1 MWPDMCG
8 LRRRALASWEQ
19 CKDKSSPV
27 RQEDPM
33 TSLTTSDV
41 ADAPGMQA
49 LRPSDPWMI
58 GRYRLLGQLG
68 QGGMGRVFLGLS
80 EAGSPVAVKV
90 LHAELAADPEFRMR
104 FRREVAAARTVS
116 GMFTALVLDADVD
129 GPMPWLATAYV
140 AGPSLAQ
147 AVRECGPMSEDSVLS
162 LAAGLAE
169 GLAAIHAAGLVHRD
183 LKPSNVLLAG
193 DGPRVIDF
201 GICKMAD
208 ATPLTVAGFMVGSPG
223 FMSPEQAE
231 GGVVGPASD
240 IFNLGVVLAFA
251 ATGKEPFGGGSSA
264 TRIRRM
270 VHSAPDL
277 DGLPGRIRPLVE
289 SCLAKDP
296 GGRPSVV
303 EFLARVSAASSV
315 AADSADPVRVA
326 DLSGSA
332 GEDLSGP
339 SGEDLIA
346 ADRKR
351 RPLAR
356 VAARR
361 RRARGRRRMWRPL
374 AVAAVSGTLL
384 AASATAGFALAGS
397 GHQASGKHLRLQV
410 ARPLTAPPAVSASG
424 AGTTAPSPAPEQT
437 RRPRPAAS
445 VRPRQS
451 PTPPPALVPV
461 EPTQTYSPPAPTP
474 TPRPSPRPRPRP
486 RPSPK
491 PSVTPRPQGD
501 SISASGASQD
511 SCSDE
516 GVIHSVAST
525 AEVPFTFVND
535 SATTVDIIWLN
546 FAGSRVLYA
555 VLSPDTSYRVD
566 TYVGHDW
573 LIAGSGGGCVGVF
586 DIDGSGDIVITS

>member
-1 MWPDMCG
+1 
-8 LRRRALASWEQ
+8 
-19 CKDKSSPV
+19 
-27 RQEDPM
+27 M

-58 GRYRLLGQLG
+58 CRYRLLGQLG

-80 EAGSPVAVKV
+80 EDGSPVAVKV

-208 ATPLTVAGFMVGSPG
+208 ATPLTMAGFMVGSPG

-231 GGVVGPASD
+231 GGAVGPASD

-277 DGLPGRIRPLVE
+277 DGLPGRVRPLVE

-296 GGRPSVV
+296 AGRPSAV
-303 EFLARVSAASSV
+303 EFLARASAAASV

-326 DLSGSA
+326 DLSGPA
-332 GEDLSGP
+332 
-339 SGEDLIA
+339 GEDLIA

-410 ARPLTAPPAVSASG
+410 ARPLTAPPTVSASG

-491 PSVTPRPQGD
+491 PSVTPRPQSD

-555 VLSPDTSYRVD
+555 VLSPDTSYRVN

-573 LIAGSGGGCVGVF
+573 LIAGSGGGCLGVF
-586 DIDGSGDIVITS
+586 GIDGSGDIVITS

>member
-1 MWPDMCG
+1 
-8 LRRRALASWEQ
+8 
-19 CKDKSSPV
+19 
-27 RQEDPM
+27 M
-33 TSLTTSDV
+33 TSLTTSDA
-41 ADAPGMQA
+41 ADAPGMRA
-49 LRPSDPWMI
+49 LRPSDPRMI

-80 EAGSPVAVKV
+80 EDGSPVAVKV

-104 FRREVAAARTVS
+104 FRREVAAARTVN

-129 GPMPWLATAYV
+129 GPAPWLATAYV

-183 LKPSNVLLAG
+183 LKPSNVLLAA

-208 ATPLTVAGFMVGSPG
+208 ATPLTMAGFMVGSPG

-231 GGVVGPASD
+231 GGAVGPASD
-240 IFNLGVVLAFA
+240 IYNLGVVLAFA

-264 TRIRRM
+264 TRIKRM
-270 VHSAPDL
+270 VDGAPDL
-277 DGLPGRIRPLVE
+277 NGLPGRVRPLVE
-289 SCLAKDP
+289 WCLAKDP
-296 GGRPSVV
+296 GGRPSAV
-303 EFLARVSAASSV
+303 EFLARVSAAASA

-326 DLSGSA
+326 DLSRAA
-332 GEDLSGP
+332 GEELSGAAGADLMAAGGDLSGAA
-339 SGEDLIA
+339 GGDLMA
-346 ADRKR
+346 ADRER
-351 RPLAR
+351 RPLGR

-410 ARPLTAPPAVSASG
+410 VRPLTGSPTVSASGTGTTAPPA
-424 AGTTAPSPAPEQT
+424 APEQT

-445 VRPRQS
+445 VRARQS

-461 EPTQTYSPPAPTP
+461 EPTQTYSPP
-474 TPRPSPRPRPRP
+474 TPRPSPSPRPRP

-491 PSVTPRPQGD
+491 PSVTPRPQTD
-501 SISASGASQD
+501 SFSASGASQD
-511 SCSDE
+511 SCSDV

-525 AEVPFTFVND
+525 AEVPFSFVNN
-535 SATTVDIIWLN
+535 SAATVDIIWLN
-546 FAGSRVLYA
+546 FAGGRVLYA
-555 VLSPDTSYRVD
+555 VLSPGTSYRVN

-573 LIAGSGGGCVGVF
+573 LIAGSGGGCLGVF
-586 DIDGSGDIVITS
+586 GIDGSGDIVIAS

>member
-1 MWPDMCG
+1 
-8 LRRRALASWEQ
+8 
-19 CKDKSSPV
+19 
-27 RQEDPM
+27 M
-33 TSLTTSDV
+33 TSLTTSDA
-41 ADAPGMQA
+41 ADAPGMRA
-49 LRPSDPWMI
+49 LGPSDPRMI

-68 QGGMGRVFLGLS
+68 HGGMGRVFLGLS
-80 EAGSPVAVKV
+80 EAGGPVAVKV
-90 LHAELAADPEFRMR
+90 IHAELAADPEFRMR
-104 FRREVAAARTVS
+104 FRREAAAARTVN

-147 AVRECGPMSEDSVLS
+147 AVRECGPMTEDSVLS

-208 ATPLTVAGFMVGSPG
+208 ATPLTMAGFMVGSPG

-231 GGVVGPASD
+231 GGAVGPASD
-240 IFNLGVVLAFA
+240 IFNLGAVLAFA

-264 TRIRRM
+264 TRIQRM

-277 DGLPGRIRPLVE
+277 NGLPGRIRPLVE
-289 SCLAKDP
+289 WCLAKDP
-296 GGRPSVV
+296 GGRPSAA
-303 EFLARVSAASSV
+303 EFLARANAVASV
-315 AADSADPVRVA
+315 AADPADPARAA
-326 DLSGSA
+326 DLSGPAGVDLSGAA
-332 GEDLSGP
+332 GEDLSGAA
-339 SGEDLIA
+339 GEDLSGA
-346 ADRKR
+346 AGEDLSGAAGEDLNGPAAEDLSAAGRER

-356 VAARR
+356 VAAKR
-361 RRARGRRRMWRPL
+361 RRARGRRRMLRPL
-374 AVAAVSGTLL
+374 AVAGVSGILL

-397 GHQASGKHLRLQV
+397 GHQASEKHFRPQV
-410 ARPLTAPPAVSASG
+410 VRPLTTSPTVSASG
-424 AGTTAPSPAPEQT
+424 AGTTAPSPTPAQT
-437 RRPRPAAS
+437 RRPHPAAS
-445 VRPRQS
+445 ARPRQS
-451 PTPPPALVPV
+451 STSPPALVPV
-461 EPTQTYSPPAPTP
+461 EPTQTYSPP
-474 TPRPSPRPRPRP
+474 TPRPSPSPRPRP

-491 PSVTPRPQGD
+491 PSVTPRPQTD
-501 SISASGASQD
+501 SFSASGASQD

-525 AEVPFTFVND
+525 AEVPFTFVNN

-555 VLSPDTSYRVD
+555 VLSPGTSYRVN

-573 LIAGSGGGCVGVF
+573 LIAGSGGGCLGVF
-586 DIDGSGDIVITS
+586 GIDGSGDIVITS

>member
-1 MWPDMCG
+1 
-8 LRRRALASWEQ
+8 
-19 CKDKSSPV
+19 
-27 RQEDPM
+27 M
-33 TSLTTSDV
+33 TSLTTSD
-41 ADAPGMQA
+41 ATDAPGMRA
-49 LRPSDPWMI
+49 LRPSDPRMI

-90 LHAELAADPEFRMR
+90 LHAELTADPEFRMR
-104 FRREVAAARTVS
+104 FRREVAAARTVN

-129 GPMPWLATAYV
+129 GPAPWLATAYV

-183 LKPSNVLLAG
+183 LKPSNVLLAA

-208 ATPLTVAGFMVGSPG
+208 ATPLTMAGFMVGSPG

-231 GGVVGPASD
+231 GGAVGPASD
-240 IFNLGVVLAFA
+240 IYNLGVVLAFA

-264 TRIRRM
+264 TRIKRM
-270 VHSAPDL
+270 VDGAPDL
-277 DGLPGRIRPLVE
+277 NGLPGRVRPLVE
-289 SCLAKDP
+289 WCLAKDP
-296 GGRPSVV
+296 GGRPSAV
-303 EFLARVSAASSV
+303 EFLARVSAAASA

-326 DLSGSA
+326 DLSRAA
-332 GEDLSGP
+332 GEELSGAAGADLMAAGGDLSGAA
-339 SGEDLIA
+339 GGDLMA
-346 ADRKR
+346 ADRER
-351 RPLAR
+351 RPLGR

-361 RRARGRRRMWRPL
+361 RRVLGRRRMWRPL

-410 ARPLTAPPAVSASG
+410 VRPLTGSPTVSASGTGTTAPPA
-424 AGTTAPSPAPEQT
+424 APEQT

-451 PTPPPALVPV
+451 STRPPALVPV
-461 EPTQTYSPPAPTP
+461 EPTQTYSPPTPTP
-474 TPRPSPRPRPRP
+474 TPRPSVSPRPRP

-491 PSVTPRPQGD
+491 PSVTPRPQTD
-501 SISASGASQD
+501 SFSASGASQD
-511 SCSDE
+511 SCSDV

-525 AEVPFTFVND
+525 AEVPFSFVNN
-535 SATTVDIIWLN
+535 SAATVDIIWLN
-546 FAGSRVLYA
+546 FAGGRVLYA
-555 VLSPDTSYRVD
+555 VLSPGTSYRVN

-573 LIAGSGGGCVGVF
+573 LIAGSGGGCLGVF
-586 DIDGSGDIVITS
+586 GIDGSGDIVIAS

>member
-1 MWPDMCG
+1 
-8 LRRRALASWEQ
+8 
-19 CKDKSSPV
+19 
-27 RQEDPM
+27 M
-33 TSLTTSDV
+33 TSLTTSDA

-49 LRPSDPWMI
+49 LRPSDPRMI

-129 GPMPWLATAYV
+129 GPAPWLATAYV

-201 GICKMAD
+201 GICKIAD
-208 ATPLTVAGFMVGSPG
+208 ATPLTMAGFMVGSPG

-231 GGVVGPASD
+231 GGAVGPASD
-240 IFNLGVVLAFA
+240 IYNLGVVLAFA

-264 TRIRRM
+264 TRIKRM
-270 VHSAPDL
+270 VHGAPDL
-277 DGLPGRIRPLVE
+277 NGLPGRVRALVE
-289 SCLAKDP
+289 WCLAKDP
-296 GGRPSVV
+296 SGRPSAV
-303 EFLARVSAASSV
+303 EFLARASAAASA

-326 DLSGSA
+326 DLSEAA
-332 GEDLSGP
+332 GEDLMAAGGDLSGAA
-339 SGEDLIA
+339 GGDLMA
-346 ADRKR
+346 ADRER
-351 RPLAR
+351 RPLGR

-361 RRARGRRRMWRPL
+361 RRALGRRRMWRPL
-374 AVAAVSGTLL
+374 AVAAVTGTLL

-410 ARPLTAPPAVSASG
+410 VRPLTGPPTVSASG
-424 AGTTAPSPAPEQT
+424 AGTTAPSAAPEQT
-437 RRPRPAAS
+437 RRPHPAAS

-451 PTPPPALVPV
+451 STPPPALVPV
-461 EPTQTYSPPAPTP
+461 EPTRTYSPPTPTP
-474 TPRPSPRPRPRP
+474 TPRPSVSPRPRP

-491 PSVTPRPQGD
+491 PSVTPRPQTD

-525 AEVPFTFVND
+525 AEVPFRFVNN
-535 SATTVDIIWLN
+535 SAATVDIIWLN

-555 VLSPDTSYRVD
+555 VLSPGTSYRVN

-573 LIAGSGGGCVGVF
+573 LIAGSGGGCLGVF
-586 DIDGSGDIVITS
+586 GIDGSGDIVITS

>member
-1 MWPDMCG
+1 
-8 LRRRALASWEQ
+8 
-19 CKDKSSPV
+19 
-27 RQEDPM
+27 M
-33 TSLTTSDV
+33 TSLTTSD
-41 ADAPGMQA
+41 ATDAPGMRA
-49 LRPSDPWMI
+49 LRPSDPRMI

-90 LHAELAADPEFRMR
+90 LHAELTADPEFRMR
-104 FRREVAAARTVS
+104 FRREVAAARTVN

-129 GPMPWLATAYV
+129 GPAPWLATAYV

-183 LKPSNVLLAG
+183 LKPSNVLLAA

-208 ATPLTVAGFMVGSPG
+208 ATPLTMAGFMVGSPG

-231 GGVVGPASD
+231 GGAVGPASD
-240 IFNLGVVLAFA
+240 IYNLGVVLAFA

-264 TRIRRM
+264 TRIKRM
-270 VHSAPDL
+270 VDGAPDL
-277 DGLPGRIRPLVE
+277 NGLPGRVRPLVE
-289 SCLAKDP
+289 WCLAKDP
-296 GGRPSVV
+296 GGRPSAV
-303 EFLARVSAASSV
+303 EFLARVSAAASA

-326 DLSGSA
+326 DLSRAA
-332 GEDLSGP
+332 GEELSGAAGADLMAAGGDLSGAA
-339 SGEDLIA
+339 GGDLMA
-346 ADRKR
+346 ADRER
-351 RPLAR
+351 RPLGR

-361 RRARGRRRMWRPL
+361 RRVLARRRMWRPL

-410 ARPLTAPPAVSASG
+410 VRPLTRSPTVSASGTGTTAPPA
-424 AGTTAPSPAPEQT
+424 APEQT

-451 PTPPPALVPV
+451 STRPPALVPV

-491 PSVTPRPQGD
+491 PSVTPRPQSD

-555 VLSPDTSYRVD
+555 VLSPDTSYRVN

-573 LIAGSGGGCVGVF
+573 LIAGSGGGCLGVF
-586 DIDGSGDIVITS
+586 GIDGSGDIVIAS

>member
-19 CKDKSSPV
+19 RKDKTSPV

-58 GRYRLLGQLG
+58 CRYRLLGQLG

-80 EAGSPVAVKV
+80 EDGSPVAVKV

-208 ATPLTVAGFMVGSPG
+208 ATPLTMAGFMVGSPG

-231 GGVVGPASD
+231 GGAVGPASD

-277 DGLPGRIRPLVE
+277 DGLPGRVRPLVE

-296 GGRPSVV
+296 AGRPSAV
-303 EFLARVSAASSV
+303 EFLARASAAASV

-326 DLSGSA
+326 DLSGPA
-332 GEDLSGP
+332 
-339 SGEDLIA
+339 GEDLIA

-410 ARPLTAPPAVSASG
+410 ARPLTAPPTVSASG

-491 PSVTPRPQGD
+491 PSVTPRPQSD

-555 VLSPDTSYRVD
+555 VLSPDTSYRVN

-573 LIAGSGGGCVGVF
+573 LIAGSGGGCLGVF
-586 DIDGSGDIVITS
+586 GIDGSGDIVITS

>member
-1 MWPDMCG
+1 
-8 LRRRALASWEQ
+8 
-19 CKDKSSPV
+19 
-27 RQEDPM
+27 M
-33 TSLTTSDV
+33 TSLTTSDA
-41 ADAPGMQA
+41 ADAPGMRA
-49 LRPSDPWMI
+49 LRPSDPRMI

-104 FRREVAAARTVS
+104 FRREVAAARTVN

-129 GPMPWLATAYV
+129 GPAPWLATAYV

-208 ATPLTVAGFMVGSPG
+208 ATPLTMAGFMVGSPG

-231 GGVVGPASD
+231 GGAVGPASD
-240 IFNLGVVLAFA
+240 IYNLGVVLAFA

-264 TRIRRM
+264 TRIKRM
-270 VHSAPDL
+270 VHGAPDL
-277 DGLPGRIRPLVE
+277 NGLPGRIRPLVE
-289 SCLAKDP
+289 WCLAKDP
-296 GGRPSVV
+296 GGRPSAV
-303 EFLARVSAASSV
+303 EFLARASAAASA

-326 DLSGSA
+326 DLSGA
-332 GEDLSGP
+332 TGEDRMAA
-339 SGEDLIA
+339 GEDLIA
-346 ADRKR
+346 ADRQR

-361 RRARGRRRMWRPL
+361 RRALGRRRMWRPL

-397 GHQASGKHLRLQV
+397 GHQASGRHSRLQV
-410 ARPLTAPPAVSASG
+410 VRPLTGSPTVPASG
-424 AGTTAPSPAPEQT
+424 AGTTAPSPTPAQP
-437 RRPRPAAS
+437 RRPHPAAS

-451 PTPPPALVPV
+451 STPPPALVPV
-461 EPTQTYSPPAPTP
+461 EPTQTYSPPTPTP
-474 TPRPSPRPRPRP
+474 TPRPSLSPRPRP

-491 PSVTPRPQGD
+491 PSVTPRPQAD
-501 SISASGASQD
+501 SFSASGASQD

-525 AEVPFTFVND
+525 AEVPFSFVNN
-535 SATTVDIIWLN
+535 SAATVDIIWLN

-555 VLSPDTSYRVD
+555 VLSPGTSYRVN

-573 LIAGSGGGCVGVF
+573 LIAGSGGGCLGVF
-586 DIDGSGDIVITS
+586 GIDGSGDILITS